1 MSKTDIDKVLSEDEN
16 IIEDDSN
23 LLQISDPKNLV
34 VDLSVSL
41 STRMKALEAC
51 KSREDMTDVINRIGT
66 MFIFSEAKMIE
77 KYLYEIVHSSQLD
90 PYDKLLASKTLKC
103 YSRKGYDCYDMLCSN
118 TVLHISVRVDCMC
131 ILLEDEEYRE
141 KGVIYLDGFLND
153 KKIDGYYRYKTI
165 ISKSDVLGD
174 NIYVLLKKFIEN
186 EHPLSFKILACQ
198 YILVNNKEESCV
210 NFCQRKL
217 LEIVEDH
224 TVNYNVRA
232 DATDVLL
239 QYGDDEHKNIAKLVL
254 DELSMGGRTIYEN
267 HQNVHTKSIEESV
280 NKTLCDLSEKVEF
293 YNSFESC
300 VNEFLEYLNKDEKY
314 RESKNIRSSIER
326 ISVDRAIYGTVNM
339 TLGKIFSKVWTYIKG
354 HKYFSELLLR
364 LFEELDDAS
373 GLCSTGYVS
382 RMLNCLSG
390 ITDLTLSIS
399 YQDQVI
405 ANMGARLN
413 NKICEIDDEKYRDC
427 ILEEMTYPSYMYLKR
442 PNFLNFFRNN
452 ILKIREELYEEFKG
466 LITDLD
472 FDIYTKKAIMIYQGD
487 LS

>member
-1 MSKTDIDKVLSEDEN
+1 
-16 IIEDDSN
+16 
-23 LLQISDPKNLV
+23 
-34 VDLSVSL
+34 
-41 STRMKALEAC
+41 
-51 KSREDMTDVINRIGT
+51 
-66 MFIFSEAKMIE
+66 
-77 KYLYEIVHSSQLD
+77 
-90 PYDKLLASKTLKC
+90 
-103 YSRKGYDCYDMLCSN
+103 
-118 TVLHISVRVDCMC
+118 
-131 ILLEDEEYRE
+131 
-141 KGVIYLDGFLND
+141 
-153 KKIDGYYRYKTI
+153 
-165 ISKSDVLGD
+165 LGD

-198 YILVNNKEESCV
+198 YILVNNKEESYV

-254 DELSMGGRTIYEN
+254 DELSMGGITIYEN

-300 VNEFLEYLNKDEKY
+300 INEFLEYLDKDEKY
-314 RESKNIRSSIER
+314 RDGKNIRSSIER

-339 TLGKIFSKVWTYIKG
+339 TLGKIFSKVWSYIKG